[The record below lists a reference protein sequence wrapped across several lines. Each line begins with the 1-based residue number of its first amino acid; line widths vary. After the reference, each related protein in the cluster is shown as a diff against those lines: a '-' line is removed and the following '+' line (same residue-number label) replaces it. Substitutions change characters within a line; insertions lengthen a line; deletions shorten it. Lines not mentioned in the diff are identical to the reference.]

1 VLRPL
6 PPSAIS
12 FQSGARLDKLH
23 SPLPATIHPMPP
35 RVASPS
41 DPANPSLAIKRRGK
55 IDVAGAS
62 GSGGVQSLTRGLTL
76 LEKLA
81 DSEGGITLTEISSRA
96 DLPPS
101 TAHRLLNTLADMG
114 FVTQAKDSGLW
125 YVGLKTY
132 RVGCAFVSNRDFV
145 GESHP
150 YLRKLMEASGETANL
165 SILDGTYACF
175 IGQVQCHE
183 VMRMLVRLGS
193 RIPAHASG
201 SGKAMLSA
209 LPEDELAI
217 VLRDANLVQL
227 TTKTITDP
235 QKLRAQFATIR
246 ARGYSYDDEENAMGL
261 RCVAAPIFDEFAEPI
276 GAISL
281 AGPIARLTDER
292 ILKLGP
298 LVAHTGREITEKLG
312 GMVPVS
318 A

>member
-1 VLRPL
+1 
-6 PPSAIS
+6 
-12 FQSGARLDKLH
+12 
-23 SPLPATIHPMPP
+23 MPP
-35 RVASPS
+35 RAPS
-41 DPANPSLAIKRRGK
+41 LTDPAFAGTSGAVRRSKANAATGAI
-55 IDVAGAS
+55 
-62 GSGGVQSLTRGLTL
+62 SGGVQSLTRGLTL

-81 DSEGGITLTEISSRA
+81 ETEGGITLTEISHRVN
-96 DLPPS
+96 LPPS

-114 FVTQAKDSGLW
+114 FVYQAKDSGLW

-145 GESHP
+145 GESHA

-175 IGQVQCHE
+175 IAQVQCHE

-217 VLRDANLVQL
+217 VLRDSHLVQL

-235 QKLRAQFATIR
+235 DKLRQQFAAIR

-261 RCVAAPIFDEFAEPI
+261 RCVAAPIYDEFAEPL

-298 LVAHTGREITEKLG
+298 LVAHTAREITEKLG
-312 GMVPVS
+312 GVVPVS
-318 A
+318 V

>member
-1 VLRPL
+1 M
-6 PPSAIS
+6 PS
-12 FQSGARLDKLH
+12 R
-23 SPLPATIHPMPP
+23 
-35 RVASPS
+35 AST
-41 DPANPSLAIKRRGK
+41 LAESAQTPGRRIK
-55 IDVAGAS
+55 AS
-62 GSGGVQSLTRGLTL
+62 ASAAASASGGVQSLTRGLTL

-81 DSEGGITLTEISSRA
+81 ESEGGITLTEISNRVS
-96 DLPPS
+96 LPPS

-145 GESHP
+145 GESHA
-150 YLRKLMEASGETANL
+150 YLRKLMEASGETSNL

-175 IGQVQCHE
+175 IAQVQCHE

-217 VLRDANLVQL
+217 VLRNSNLVQL
-227 TTKTITDP
+227 TSKTITDP
-235 QKLRAQFATIR
+235 DKLRAQFAAIR

-261 RCVAAPIFDEFAEPI
+261 RCVAAPIYDEFAEPI

-312 GMVPVS
+312 GVVPVS
-318 A
+318 V

>member
-1 VLRPL
+1 M
-6 PPSAIS
+6 PSRAPTLAES
-12 FQSGARLDKLH
+12 AQTPGRRTK
-23 SPLPATIHPMPP
+23 AT
-35 RVASPS
+35 ASS
-41 DPANPSLAIKRRGK
+41 A
-55 IDVAGAS
+55 AS
-62 GSGGVQSLTRGLTL
+62 ASGGVQSLTRGLTL

-81 DSEGGITLTEISSRA
+81 ESEGGITLTEISSRVN
-96 DLPPS
+96 LPPS

-145 GESHP
+145 GESHA
-150 YLRKLMEASGETANL
+150 YLRKLMEASGETSNL

-175 IGQVQCHE
+175 IAQVQCHE

-217 VLRDANLVQL
+217 VLRNSNLVQL
-227 TTKTITDP
+227 TSKTITDP
-235 QKLRAQFATIR
+235 DKLRAQFAAIR

-261 RCVAAPIFDEFAEPI
+261 RCVAAPIYDEFAEPI

-312 GMVPVS
+312 GVVPVS
-318 A
+318 V

>member
-1 VLRPL
+1 MPQRPSL
-6 PPSAIS
+6 
-12 FQSGARLDKLH
+12 
-23 SPLPATIHPMPP
+23 M
-35 RVASPS
+35 S
-41 DPANPSLAIKRRGK
+41 DPAALISAGSARRGK
-55 IDVAGAS
+55 LNASTGAI
-62 GSGGVQSLTRGLTL
+62 SGGLQSLTRGLTL

-81 DSEGGITLTEISSRA
+81 ETEGGITLTEISQRA
-96 DLPPS
+96 SLPPS

-114 FVTQAKDSGLW
+114 FVCQSKEDGLW

-145 GESHP
+145 GESHA

-217 VLRDANLVQL
+217 VFRDSALIEL
-227 TTKTITDP
+227 TSKTITNPD
-235 QKLRAQFATIR
+235 KLRMQFATIR

-261 RCVAAPIFDEFAEPI
+261 RCVAAPIYDEFAEPL

-281 AGPIARLTDER
+281 AGPIARLTDDR

-298 LVAHTGREITEKLG
+298 LVAHTAREITEKLG
-312 GMVPVS
+312 GVVPVS
-318 A
+318 V

>member
-1 VLRPL
+1 M
-6 PPSAIS
+6 PSRVSTIAES
-12 FQSGARLDKLH
+12 AQSPGRRIK
-23 SPLPATIHPMPP
+23 AT
-35 RVASPS
+35 ASS
-41 DPANPSLAIKRRGK
+41 A
-55 IDVAGAS
+55 AS
-62 GSGGVQSLTRGLTL
+62 ASGGVQSLTRGLTL

-81 DSEGGITLTEISSRA
+81 ESEGGITLTEISSRVN
-96 DLPPS
+96 LPPS

-145 GESHP
+145 GESHA
-150 YLRKLMEASGETANL
+150 YLRKLMEASGETSNL

-175 IGQVQCHE
+175 IAQVQCHE

-217 VLRDANLVQL
+217 VLRNSNLVQL
-227 TTKTITDP
+227 TSKTITDP
-235 QKLRAQFATIR
+235 DKLRAQFAAIR

-261 RCVAAPIFDEFAEPI
+261 RCVAAPIYDEFAEPI

-312 GMVPVS
+312 GVVPVS
-318 A
+318 V

>member
-1 VLRPL
+1 MAPRA
-6 PPSAIS
+6 PSIS
-12 FQSGARLDKLH
+12 DPAFASQSGA
-23 SPLPATIHPMPP
+23 T
-35 RVASPS
+35 
-41 DPANPSLAIKRRGK
+41 RRGK
-55 IDVAGAS
+55 ASASSGAI
-62 GSGGVQSLTRGLTL
+62 SGGVQSLTRGLTL

-81 DSEGGITLTEISSRA
+81 ETEGGITLTEISHRVS
-96 DLPPS
+96 LPPS

-114 FVTQAKDSGLW
+114 FVYQAKDSGLW

-145 GESHP
+145 GESHA

-175 IGQVQCHE
+175 IAQVQCHE

-217 VLRDANLVQL
+217 VLRDSHLVQL

-235 QKLRAQFATIR
+235 DKLRQQFAAIR

-261 RCVAAPIFDEFAEPI
+261 RCVAAPIYDEFAEPL

-298 LVAHTGREITEKLG
+298 LVAHTAREITEKLG
-312 GMVPVS
+312 GVVPVS
-318 A
+318 V

>member
-1 VLRPL
+1 
-6 PPSAIS
+6 
-12 FQSGARLDKLH
+12 
-23 SPLPATIHPMPP
+23 MPP
-35 RVASPS
+35 RAHLPS
-41 DPANPSLAIKRRGK
+41 DPLAPPAQRRNASSGAANS
-55 IDVAGAS
+55 AS
-62 GSGGVQSLTRGLTL
+62 GTSGGVQSLTRGLTL

-81 DSEGGITLTEISSRA
+81 ETEGGITLTEISQRA
-96 DLPPS
+96 SLPPS

-114 FVTQAKDSGLW
+114 FVYQSKEDGLW

-132 RVGCAFVSNRDFV
+132 RVGCAFVSNRDFA
-145 GESHP
+145 GESHA

-217 VLRDANLVQL
+217 VLRDSELIEL
-227 TTKTITDP
+227 TAKTITNPD
-235 QKLRAQFATIR
+235 KLRMQFATIR

-261 RCVAAPIFDEFAEPI
+261 RCVAAPIYDEFAEPL

-298 LVAHTGREITEKLG
+298 LVAHTAREITEKLG
-312 GMVPVS
+312 GVVPVS
-318 A
+318 V

>member
-1 VLRPL
+1 
-6 PPSAIS
+6 
-12 FQSGARLDKLH
+12 
-23 SPLPATIHPMPP
+23 MPP
-35 RVASPS
+35 RVA
-41 DPANPSLAIKRRGK
+41 NPSLSDSTHPSLAVKRRGK

-81 DSEGGITLTEISSRA
+81 ESEGGITLTEISSRA

-132 RVGCAFVSNRDFV
+132 RVGCAFISNRDFV
-145 GESHP
+145 GESHA

-209 LPEDELAI
+209 LPEDDLAV
-217 VLRDANLVQL
+217 VLRDSDLVQL
-227 TTKTITDP
+227 TPKTITDP
-235 QKLRAQFATIR
+235 QKLRTQFATIR

-261 RCVAAPIFDEFAEPI
+261 RCVAAPIYDEFAEPI

-298 LVAHTGREITEKLG
+298 LVAHTGREITQKLG
-312 GMVPVS
+312 GVVPVS
-318 A
+318 V

>member
-1 VLRPL
+1 M
-6 PPSAIS
+6 PSRVSTIAES
-12 FQSGARLDKLH
+12 AQSPGRRII
-23 SPLPATIHPMPP
+23 AT
-35 RVASPS
+35 ASS
-41 DPANPSLAIKRRGK
+41 A
-55 IDVAGAS
+55 AS
-62 GSGGVQSLTRGLTL
+62 ASGGVQSLTRGLTL

-81 DSEGGITLTEISSRA
+81 ESEGGITLTEISNRVS
-96 DLPPS
+96 LPPS

-145 GESHP
+145 GESHA
-150 YLRKLMEASGETANL
+150 YLRKLMEASGETSNL

-175 IGQVQCHE
+175 IAQVQCHE

-217 VLRDANLVQL
+217 VLRNSNLVQL
-227 TTKTITDP
+227 TSKTITDP
-235 QKLRAQFATIR
+235 DKLRAQFAAIR

-261 RCVAAPIFDEFAEPI
+261 RCVAAPIYDEFAEPI

-312 GMVPVS
+312 GVVPVS
-318 A
+318 V

>member
-1 VLRPL
+1 
-6 PPSAIS
+6 
-12 FQSGARLDKLH
+12 
-23 SPLPATIHPMPP
+23 MPP
-35 RVASPS
+35 RAPSLS
-41 DPANPSLAIKRRGK
+41 DPAFAGTSGAVRRGK
-55 IDVAGAS
+55 ANAATGAI
-62 GSGGVQSLTRGLTL
+62 SGGVQSLTRGLTL

-81 DSEGGITLTEISSRA
+81 ETEGGITLTEISHRVN
-96 DLPPS
+96 LPPS

-114 FVTQAKDSGLW
+114 FVYQAKDSGLW

-145 GESHP
+145 GESHA

-175 IGQVQCHE
+175 IAQVQCHE

-217 VLRDANLVQL
+217 VLRDSHLVQL

-235 QKLRAQFATIR
+235 DKLRQQFAAIR

-261 RCVAAPIFDEFAEPI
+261 RCVAAPIYDEFAEPL

-298 LVAHTGREITEKLG
+298 LVAHTAREITEKLG
-312 GMVPVS
+312 GVVPVS
-318 A
+318 V

>member
-1 VLRPL
+1 
-6 PPSAIS
+6 
-12 FQSGARLDKLH
+12 
-23 SPLPATIHPMPP
+23 MPP
-35 RVASPS
+35 RAPS
-41 DPANPSLAIKRRGK
+41 LTDPAFAGTSGAVRRGK
-55 IDVAGAS
+55 ANAATGAI
-62 GSGGVQSLTRGLTL
+62 SGGVQSLTRGLTL

-81 DSEGGITLTEISSRA
+81 ETEGGITLTEISHRVN
-96 DLPPS
+96 LPPS

-114 FVTQAKDSGLW
+114 FVYQAKDSGLW

-145 GESHP
+145 GESHA

-175 IGQVQCHE
+175 IAQVQCHE

-217 VLRDANLVQL
+217 VLRDSHLVQL

-235 QKLRAQFATIR
+235 DKLRQQFAAIR

-261 RCVAAPIFDEFAEPI
+261 RCVAAPIYDEFAEPL

-298 LVAHTGREITEKLG
+298 LVAHTAREITEKLG
-312 GMVPVS
+312 GVVPVS
-318 A
+318 V

>member
-1 VLRPL
+1 
-6 PPSAIS
+6 
-12 FQSGARLDKLH
+12 
-23 SPLPATIHPMPP
+23 MPT
-35 RVASPS
+35 RSL
-41 DPANPSLAIKRRGK
+41 PSLDANARTLAAPARRAK
-55 IDVAGAS
+55 AAAAAS
-62 GSGGVQSLTRGLTL
+62 ASGGVQSLTRGLSL

-81 DSEGGITLTEISSRA
+81 ETEGGITLTEIANRVN
-96 DLPPS
+96 LPPS
-101 TAHRLLNTLADMG
+101 TTHRLLNTLADMG
-114 FVTQAKDSGLW
+114 FVYQAKDSGLW

-132 RVGCAFVSNRDFV
+132 RVGCAFISNRDFV
-145 GESHP
+145 GESHA

-201 SGKAMLSA
+201 SGKAMLAA
-209 LPEDELAI
+209 LPEDELGI
-217 VLRDANLVQL
+217 VFAHSDLVQL
-227 TTKTITDP
+227 TPKTITDP
-235 QKLRAQFATIR
+235 GKLRVQFAAIR

-261 RCVAAPIFDEFAEPI
+261 RCVAAPIYDEFAEPL

-298 LVAHTGREITEKLG
+298 LVAHTAREITERLG
-312 GMVPVS
+312 GMVPV
-318 A
+318 AA

>member
-1 VLRPL
+1 
-6 PPSAIS
+6 
-12 FQSGARLDKLH
+12 
-23 SPLPATIHPMPP
+23 MPP
-35 RVASPS
+35 RASPLS
-41 DPANPSLAIKRRGK
+41 DPASAGVSGAVRRGRANAA
-55 IDVAGAS
+55 AGAV
-62 GSGGVQSLTRGLTL
+62 SGGVQSLTRGLTL

-81 DSEGGITLTEISSRA
+81 ETEGGITLTEISHRVS
-96 DLPPS
+96 LPPS

-114 FVTQAKDSGLW
+114 FVYQAKDSGLW

-145 GESHP
+145 GESHA

-175 IGQVQCHE
+175 IAQVQCHE

-217 VLRDANLVQL
+217 VLRESHLVQL

-235 QKLRAQFATIR
+235 DKLRQQFAAIR

-261 RCVAAPIFDEFAEPI
+261 RCVAAPIYDEFAEPL

-298 LVAHTGREITEKLG
+298 LVAHTAREITEKLG
-312 GMVPVS
+312 GVVPVS
-318 A
+318 V

>member
-1 VLRPL
+1 
-6 PPSAIS
+6 
-12 FQSGARLDKLH
+12 
-23 SPLPATIHPMPP
+23 MPP
-35 RVASPS
+35 RTSSLS
-41 DPANPSLAIKRRGK
+41 DPAAASASVGARRGK
-55 IDVAGAS
+55 ASAAAGAV
-62 GSGGVQSLTRGLTL
+62 SGGVQSLTRGLTL

-81 DSEGGITLTEISSRA
+81 ETEGGITLTEISHRVS
-96 DLPPS
+96 LPPS

-114 FVTQAKDSGLW
+114 FVYQAKDSGLW

-145 GESHP
+145 GESHA

-175 IGQVQCHE
+175 IAQVQCHE

-217 VLRDANLVQL
+217 VLRDSHLVQL

-235 QKLRAQFATIR
+235 DKLRQQFAAIR

-261 RCVAAPIFDEFAEPI
+261 RCVAAPIYDEFAEPL

-298 LVAHTGREITEKLG
+298 LVAHTAREITEKLG
-312 GMVPVS
+312 GVVPVS
-318 A
+318 V

>member
-1 VLRPL
+1 M
-6 PPSAIS
+6 PS
-12 FQSGARLDKLH
+12 
-23 SPLPATIHPMPP
+23 
-35 RVASPS
+35 RVASLAE
-41 DPANPSLAIKRRGK
+41 PATSAARRAKAIAG
-55 IDVAGAS
+55 GAS
-62 GSGGVQSLTRGLTL
+62 GSGGVQSLTRGLSL

-81 DSEGGITLTEISSRA
+81 ESEGGITLTEISSRA

-145 GESHP
+145 GESHA

-209 LPEDELAI
+209 LPEDELAA
-217 VLRDANLVQL
+217 VLRDSDLVQL

-235 QKLRAQFATIR
+235 QKLRAQFAAIR

-261 RCVAAPIFDEFAEPI
+261 RCVAAPIYDEFAEPI

-312 GMVPVS
+312 GVVPVS
-318 A
+318 V

>member
-1 VLRPL
+1 
-6 PPSAIS
+6 
-12 FQSGARLDKLH
+12 
-23 SPLPATIHPMPP
+23 MPP
-35 RVASPS
+35 RAPSHPDLVPTGAS
-41 DPANPSLAIKRRGK
+41 AAVRRGK
-55 IDVAGAS
+55 TNAATGAI
-62 GSGGVQSLTRGLTL
+62 SGGVQSLTRGLTL

-81 DSEGGITLTEISSRA
+81 EAEGGITLTEISHRVN
-96 DLPPS
+96 LPPS

-114 FVTQAKDSGLW
+114 FVYQARDSGLW

-145 GESHP
+145 GESHA

-175 IGQVQCHE
+175 IAQVQCHE

-217 VLRDANLVQL
+217 VLRDSHLVQL
-227 TTKTITDP
+227 TSKTITDP
-235 QKLRAQFATIR
+235 DKLRQQFAAIR

-261 RCVAAPIFDEFAEPI
+261 RCVAAPIYDEFAEPL

-298 LVAHTGREITEKLG
+298 LVAHTAREITEKLG
-312 GMVPVS
+312 GVVPVS
-318 A
+318 V

>member
-1 VLRPL
+1 M
-6 PPSAIS
+6 PS
-12 FQSGARLDKLH
+12 
-23 SPLPATIHPMPP
+23 
-35 RVASPS
+35 RVS
-41 DPANPSLAIKRRGK
+41 SLAESAQTPGRRIK
-55 IDVAGAS
+55 AS
-62 GSGGVQSLTRGLTL
+62 ASSAASASGGVQSLTRGLTL

-81 DSEGGITLTEISSRA
+81 ESEGGITLTEISSRVN
-96 DLPPS
+96 LPPS

-145 GESHP
+145 GESHA
-150 YLRKLMEASGETANL
+150 YLRKLMEASGETSNL

-175 IGQVQCHE
+175 IAQVQCHE

-217 VLRDANLVQL
+217 VLRNSNLVQL
-227 TTKTITDP
+227 TSKTITDP
-235 QKLRAQFATIR
+235 DKLRAQFAAIR

-261 RCVAAPIFDEFAEPI
+261 RCVAAPIYDEFAEPI

-312 GMVPVS
+312 GVVPVS
-318 A
+318 V

>member
-1 VLRPL
+1 MPQRPSL
-6 PPSAIS
+6 
-12 FQSGARLDKLH
+12 
-23 SPLPATIHPMPP
+23 
-35 RVASPS
+35 PS
-41 DPANPSLAIKRRGK
+41 DPVTSIAAGSARRGK
-55 IDVAGAS
+55 IDAATGAV
-62 GSGGVQSLTRGLTL
+62 SGGVQSLTRGLTL

-81 DSEGGITLTEISSRA
+81 ETEGGITLTEISQRA
-96 DLPPS
+96 SLPIS
-101 TAHRLLNTLADMG
+101 VYQSKED
-114 FVTQAKDSGLW
+114 GLW

-145 GESHP
+145 GESHA

-217 VLRDANLVQL
+217 VFRDSALIEL
-227 TTKTITDP
+227 TSKTITNPD
-235 QKLRAQFATIR
+235 KLRMQFATIR

-261 RCVAAPIFDEFAEPI
+261 RCVAAPIYDEFAEPL

-281 AGPIARLTDER
+281 AGPIARLTDDR

-298 LVAHTGREITEKLG
+298 LVAHTAREITEKLG
-312 GMVPVS
+312 GVVPVS
-318 A
+318 V

>member
-1 VLRPL
+1 MPQR
-6 PPSAIS
+6 S
-12 FQSGARLDKLH
+12 
-23 SPLPATIHPMPP
+23 PATQDS
-35 RVASPS
+35 VAAAGGTS
-41 DPANPSLAIKRRGK
+41 RRGR
-55 IDVAGAS
+55 ASTGAV
-62 GSGGVQSLTRGLTL
+62 SGGVQSLTRGLNL

-81 DSEGGITLTEISSRA
+81 ETEGGITLTEIALRA
-96 DLPPS
+96 TLPPS

-114 FVTQAKDSGLW
+114 FVYQSKEDGLW

-145 GESHP
+145 GESHA

-165 SILDGTYACF
+165 SILDGTFACF

-217 VLRDANLVQL
+217 VFSNSDLIEL
-227 TTKTITDP
+227 TKKTITNPDR
-235 QKLRAQFATIR
+235 LRQQFATIR

-261 RCVAAPIFDEFAEPI
+261 RCVAAPIYDEFAEPL

-281 AGPIARLTDER
+281 AGPISRLTDER

-298 LVAHTGREITEKLG
+298 LVAHTAREITEKLG
-312 GMVPVS
+312 GVVPVS
-318 A
+318 V